1 MNQKSFSPVDNTN
14 RETEEILQKMETI
27 TKAKK
32 NKKNNYKNVDV
43 LENVY
48 EETEKAEPQK
58 AEPKKAEPKKAD
70 EKPDSKTFV
79 GRFTDFAKG
88 LTEMQENMEKINK
101 ELEALDVEGF
111 EGFAEEGFEEGA
123 EGEEEE
129 GFEEEGFEEGAEGEE
144 DEGFEEGAEGE
155 EDEGFEEGAEGEE
168 DEGFEEEG
176 FTSYGPKKLYRRE
189 YEPTNGGLDG
199 PDKTLNKRLMRFA
212 RRGKLSKSFL
222 RRLLKQGLISRRQYN
237 RMMRVNRRAQQ
248 KRNRSSTKSTGG
260 KCKSNRFKE
269 FLDKLVNFIRK
280 YTDKYN
286 NLMREMA
293 IYIYEFA
300 GGSKTTS
307 FAKNDINVVAK
318 QLKYFFM
325 VPFALYFTYNWYYI
339 LFYRDESNQKI
350 PNTFGETTNDYASYG
365 VLRYLFTSLVQ
376 PMIVLNAYFRRFW
389 PWIIESGVNLLSYL
403 RIGKLDFTFLYTF
416 FSNPIVQFLALAF
429 TILYYAC
436 KYGDE
441 LYNAFFKF
449 LGTTGSIKMPEG
461 QIYRYIL
468 LILVFDIIV
477 GVVRH
482 SSTIVNLFN
491 RAMSIYQMMTA
502 PIITFVLWLILVI
515 FTFMNMQF
523 AILFCILYLYV
534 HSYFALG
541 IYGTKGAGNAWND
554 INQLLRRSV
563 SKIGGRECPP
573 NPSWIE
579 KVFVILMSQLFNL
592 LIIIMFIIVLF
603 YGIYSYVYFM
613 KAESPKGMLVAFNM
627 FIVLSLVGIVINSVR
642 SGILNFDKGKQYD
655 NIN

>member
-48 EETEKAEPQK
+48 EEP
-58 AEPKKAEPKKAD
+58 
-70 EKPDSKTFV
+70 EKPESKTFV

-111 EGFAEEGFEEGA
+111 EGFAEEED
-123 EGEEEE
+123 
-129 GFEEEGFEEGAEGEE
+129 EGFEEGAEGEE

-168 DEGFEEEG
+168 DEGFEEGAEGSEGEEG
-176 FTSYGPKKLYRRE
+176 FKSYGPKKLYRRE

-199 PDKTLNKRLMRFA
+199 PDKTLNTRLMRFA

-222 RRLLKQGLISRRQYN
+222 RRLLRQGLISRRQYN
-237 RMMRVNRRAQQ
+237 RLMRRNRRAQR
-248 KRNRSSTKSTGG
+248 KKKKSDSTKSKSRG

-286 NLMREMA
+286 KLMIEMA
-293 IYIYEFA
+293 TYIYEFA

-307 FAKNDINVVAK
+307 FAKNDINVVVK

-325 VPFALYFTYNWYYI
+325 VPFAMYFTYNWYYI

-350 PNTFGETTNDYASYG
+350 PNTFGETVNDYASYG
-365 VLRYLFTSLVQ
+365 LLRYLFTSLVQ
-376 PMIVLNAYFRRFW
+376 PMIVLNAYFRRLW
-389 PWIIESGVNLLSYL
+389 PWIIESCVNLLSYL
-403 RIGKLDFTFLYTF
+403 RLGKLDFTFLYTF

-436 KYGDE
+436 KYGD
-441 LYNAFFKF
+441 LMYNTFFKL
-449 LGTTGSIKMPEG
+449 LGMTGSIKIKMPKDK
-461 QIYRYIL
+461 IFRFIL
-468 LILVFDIIV
+468 LILVFDVIV

-482 SSTIVNLFN
+482 SSSAVVNLFN

-502 PIITFVLWLILVI
+502 PIITIVLWLILVI
-515 FTFMNMQF
+515 FTFVNMHF
-523 AILFCILYLYV
+523 ALLFCILYLYI

-592 LIIIMFIIVLF
+592 LIIIMFILVLC